1 MGIEDLLAVDNC
13 NLSKTHT
20 SPPSTV
26 IKDAFDKKQKE
37 GLEMTPDKVEQ
48 LAKQTLLHFNEA
60 EIWVIHLSDVRVH
73 HQAGDQKA
81 TAKRK

>member
-1 MGIEDLLAVDNC
+1 MGIEDLLAMDNC

-26 IKDAFDKKQKE
+26 IKNAFDKNQKE
-37 GLEMTPDKVEQ
+37 GLEMTPTKIEQ
-48 LAKQTLLHFNEA
+48 LAKQSCSNEA
-60 EIWVIHLSDVRVH
+60 EIWVRHLSDVREH

-81 TAKRK
+81 TAKGK